1 MSTSLLKRIPYHY
14 SSAVIT
20 AILANDANTTVPP
33 LISTKHNHEKE
44 AITRIYT
51 EALLVTLPTPDFS
64 MPFIVICLTSTVV
77 AIAFGSIHNLTTRQ
91 YQLKKVED
99 VKKQN
104 ILNRLI
110 SLLPFK
116 RK

>member
-1 MSTSLLKRIPYHY
+1 MKCISYYH

-20 AILANDANTTVPP
+20 AILPNDINTTTPP
-33 LISTKHNHEKE
+33 LISTKRNHDKE

-91 YQLKKVED
+91 YQLKNVEEA
-99 VKKQN
+99 KKQN
-104 ILNRLI
+104 ILSRLI
-110 SLLPFK
+110 SLVLPFK
-116 RK
+116 KK